1 MVISMSEMKKD
12 NIDVNE
18 LYKKIK
24 NGGNA
29 PQSEADVNKFIS
41 ENLSESQ
48 ANAVKIILQDEEKTK
63 AILNSDAAKAL
74 FQKFFGGKG
83 NG

>member
-1 MVISMSEMKKD
+1 MSDWKKD
-12 NIDVNE
+12 KVDVND

-24 NGGNA
+24 EGNN
-29 PQSEADVNKFIS
+29 PPSSQGDVERFIN

-48 ANAVKIILQDEEKTK
+48 AKAVKDLLQDEEKTK

-74 FQKFFGGKG
+74 FNKFFGGKG

>member
-1 MVISMSEMKKD
+1 MSEGKKD
-12 NIDVNE
+12 KIDVNE
-18 LYKKIK
+18 LYKKI
-24 NGGNA
+24 NTGNSA
-29 PQSEADVNKFIS
+29 PASVGEVNKFLD

-48 ANAVKIILQDEEKTK
+48 AKTVKELLADEEKTK

-74 FQKFFGGKG
+74 FKKFFGGKG

>member
-1 MVISMSEMKKD
+1 MSDWKKD
-12 NIDVNE
+12 KVDVND

-24 NGGNA
+24 EGNN
-29 PQSEADVNKFIS
+29 PPSSQGDVERFINK
-41 ENLSESQ
+41 NLSESQ
-48 ANAVKIILQDEEKTK
+48 AKAVKELLQDEEKTK

-74 FQKFFGGKG
+74 FNKFFGGKG

>member
-1 MVISMSEMKKD
+1 MSEGKKD
-12 NIDVNE
+12 KFDVNE
-18 LYKKIK
+18 LYKKI
-24 NGGNA
+24 NTGESA
-29 PQSEADVNKFIS
+29 PASAGEVNKFID

-48 ANAVKIILQDEEKTK
+48 AKKVKELLADEEKTK

-74 FQKFFGGKG
+74 FKKFFGGTG

>member
-1 MVISMSEMKKD
+1 MSETKKD
-12 NIDVNE
+12 NVNVND

-24 NGGNA
+24 DGTEA
-29 PQSEADVNKFIS
+29 PKTEADVNKFIN

-48 ANAVKIILQDEEKTK
+48 AKAVKELLADEEKTK

-74 FQKFFGGKG
+74 FKKFFGGK
-83 NG
+83 

>member
-1 MVISMSEMKKD
+1 MSDIKKD

-24 NGGNA
+24 NGNNT
-29 PQSEADVNKFIS
+29 PQSETDVNNFIN
-41 ENLSESQ
+41 ENLSDSQ
-48 ANAVKIILQDEEKTK
+48 AKAVRELLQDEEKTK

>member
-1 MVISMSEMKKD
+1 MSEIKKD

-24 NGGNA
+24 NGNST
-29 PQSEADVNKFIS
+29 PQSETDVNKFIN
-41 ENLSESQ
+41 ENLSDSQ
-48 ANAVKIILQDEEKTK
+48 AKAVRELLQDEEKTK

>member
-1 MVISMSEMKKD
+1 MSEGKKD
-12 NIDVNE
+12 KIDVNE

-24 NGGNA
+24 TSDGA
-29 PQSEADVNKFIS
+29 PASQGEVNKFID

-48 ANAVKIILQDEEKTK
+48 ARSIKELLADEEKTK

>member
-1 MVISMSEMKKD
+1 MSEIKKD

-24 NGGNA
+24 SGNSS
-29 PQSEADVNKFIS
+29 PQSESDVNKFIN
-41 ENLSESQ
+41 ENLSDSQ
-48 ANAVKIILQDEEKTK
+48 AKTVRELLQDEEKTR

-74 FQKFFGGKG
+74 LQKFFGGKG

>member
-1 MVISMSEMKKD
+1 MSDWKKD
-12 NIDVNE
+12 NLDVNE

-24 NGGNA
+24 NGNDM
-29 PQSEADVNKFIS
+29 PSTQTDVNNFIN

-48 ANAVKIILQDEEKTK
+48 AKAVKELLQDEEKTK